1 MTTVLINGAHSPLG
15 RRLANLV
22 RADPAV
28 DQVVA
33 VDDPASLSPS
43 GGLLDVIVLAP
54 ASGPDRDG
62 STVGGVD
69 LPTASTLLDT
79 LDRAIREGANVRRL
93 VVLSSAMVYG
103 AWPDNAVP
111 LTEAAALRPNPG
123 CRYAAEKAELE
134 RLCTEWAFDHGV
146 PAAVLR
152 PTITVSGEPEA
163 VDWMEASLWHAPTA
177 RHGEGDP
184 PGQFLLVDDLAGA
197 LEHARRSGI
206 EGAYNVAP
214 DGWIGPDR
222 QVDLTG
228 RGGRLRIPAPLAG
241 LVAAVRWRWRLTSTP
256 PEIVPYT
263 MHPWVVA
270 NDRLR
275 ATGWAPTSTNDE
287 AFVAGNREGWWSSL
301 NARRRQDIALGA
313 LVAAL
318 AGTAAGVIAAVRRAS
333 RPSE

>member
-1 MTTVLINGAHSPLG
+1 MTTVLINGVTSPLG
-15 RRLANLV
+15 HRLADMA
-22 RADPAV
+22 RTDPDVGAV
-28 DQVVA
+28 VGSDGAGGVVA
-33 VDDPASLSPS
+33 GAGP
-43 GGLLDVIVLAP
+43 LDVIVLAP

-69 LPTASTLLDT
+69 LVGARALLDS
-79 LDRAIREGANVRRL
+79 LEPANLRRL

-103 AWPDNAVP
+103 AWPDNPVP
-111 LTEAAALRPNPG
+111 LTESAPLRPNPG
-123 CRYAAEKAELE
+123 CRYAVDKAELE
-134 RLCTEWAFDHGV
+134 RLCTEWALDRGV
-146 PAAVLR
+146 AVVVLR
-152 PTITVSGEPEA
+152 PTITVSAEPDA
-163 VDWMEASLWHAPTA
+163 VDWMEASLWHSPTA
-177 RHGEGDP
+177 RHGEGDA
-184 PGQFLLVDDLAGA
+184 PGQFLLVDDLARA
-197 LEHARRSGI
+197 VEHARRTGI

-214 DGWIGPDR
+214 DGWIGTDR

-241 LVAAVRWRWRLTSTP
+241 LVAAARWRWRLTSTP

-275 ATGWAPTSTNDE
+275 ATEWEPTATNDE

-313 LVAAL
+313 LVAGVL
-318 AGTAAGVIAAVRRAS
+318 GVAGGVGAVIRRVRRANGG
-333 RPSE
+333 

>member
-15 RRLANLV
+15 RRLAALV
-22 RADPAV
+22 GGDP
-28 DQVVA
+28 
-33 VDDPASLSPS
+33 
-43 GGLLDVIVLAP
+43 DVTTVLATEAKDRLVTADGP
-54 ASGPDRDG
+54 VDVVILAAAAGPDRDG

-69 LPTASTLLDT
+69 LETVADLLAALHD
-79 LDRAIREGANVRRL
+79 AISHQVEVRRL

-111 LTEAAALRPNPG
+111 LSESAALRPNPG
-123 CRYAAEKAELE
+123 CRYASRKAELE
-134 RLCTEWAFDHGV
+134 RLCVEWAIDHQV

-152 PTITVSGEPEA
+152 PTITVSDEPEA

-184 PGQFLLVDDLAGA
+184 PGQFLLVEDLAAA
-197 LEHARRSGI
+197 LEHARRVGI
-206 EGAYNVAP
+206 EGTFNVAP

-228 RGGRLRIPAPLAG
+228 RGGRLRIPSPVAG
-241 LVAAVRWRWRLTSTP
+241 LVAAIRWRWRLTSTP

-275 ATGWAPTSTNDE
+275 ATGWEPTATNDE

-313 LVAAL
+313 LVAGIGGLTGGVVGAL
-318 AGTAAGVIAAVRRAS
+318 RRSRRRA
-333 RPSE
+333 